1 MLVHTLPPKGGRGGG
16 RGAGPPA
23 QSCSC
28 KPNADGRCCLGT
40 CGCGRAGLGCSHR
53 CGCRGFKLVC
63 GNQAAALAA
72 PKPSAEPPAKKPRKD
87 AAPAPSAGV
96 GHRLADGPF
105 ELAAAPDRSRFLA
118 ALEARPTAHT
128 PGATTAVASGA
139 GVRAPVPA
147 PADDDEEVIIIDDE
161 DDEVLAKAPPPAR
174 SVRVD
179 STAAAPKPR
188 PPPPL
193 SKPAPRLLPKP
204 VEEYNPFNPP
214 QYMPSGGFKP
224 PKGGELCVRETV
236 NLTDASGGI
245 ITAAAVLD
253 TGNEGMT
260 LIFRGTA
267 LRAGLCDAGGMP
279 LCSSRVQWTPP
290 IRGVVA
296 GATERLPML
305 DLEYEM
311 KGKTVRTRG
320 AVTGSHL
327 GCDLLICR
335 RDILMFQNDGACCPR
350 PPGLSPP
357 AY

>member
-1 MLVHTLPPKGGRGGG
+1 MQVHTLPAKGRRGGG

-28 KPNADGRCCLGT
+28 KPNADGRCCLGN
-40 CGCGRAGLGCSHR
+40 CGCGRAGLGCSPK

-63 GNQAAALAA
+63 GNQAAATDQTA
-72 PKPSAEPPAKKPRKD
+72 PKPSAEPPAKKPKKQD
-87 AAPAPSAGV
+87 AAPAPFAGV

-118 ALEARPTAHT
+118 ALEARPAATAHI
-128 PGATTAVASGA
+128 PAATTAVASGA
-139 GVRAPVPA
+139 GPRAPVPV

-179 STAAAPKPR
+179 STAAAPKPK

-193 SKPAPRLLPKP
+193 PKSAPRLLPKP

-214 QYMPSGGFKP
+214 QYMPSGGFKC
-224 PKGGELCVRETV
+224 GELRVREAV
-236 NLTDASGGI
+236 NLTDSSGGI
-245 ITAAAVLD
+245 ITAAALLD

-279 LCSSRVQWTPP
+279 LGVGRVQWTPP

-296 GATERLPML
+296 GATERLLML

-320 AVTGSHL
+320 AITGTHL

-335 RDILMFQNDGACCPR
+335 RDILMFQNDGFT
-350 PPGLSPP
+350 LS
-357 AY
+357 ASNR